1 MEVYI
6 MKKIIPVLFLSAFL
20 IPTLAN
26 AQGYIGGSIG
36 QSDYEDE
43 ETDTG
48 FKIYG
53 GYKVNQNFAIE
64 GGYTDLGKISDGSA
78 SFSVDGLEIAA
89 VGMLP
94 VNPQFDVFGKVGL
107 FLANTEA
114 SVAGLGSVDDDSND
128 IFFGLGVAYQVNQQV
143 SIRGTYDFY
152 GVDFFGLDIDIDLL
166 AVGVDFKF

>member
-1 MEVYI
+1 
-6 MKKIIPVLFLSAFL
+6 MKKIITVLFLSTFL

-26 AQGYIGGSIG
+26 AQGYIGASIG

-53 GYKVNQNFAIE
+53 GYQVNQNFAVE
-64 GGYTDLGKISDGSA
+64 GGYTDLGEVSDGS
-78 SFSVDGLEIAA
+78 FSLSSNGFEVAA

-94 VNPQFDVFGKVGL
+94 INPQFDVFGKLGL

-114 SVAGLGSVDDDSND
+114 SAVGFGSADDDSSD
-128 IFFGLGVAYQVNQQV
+128 IFFGLGLSYHINQQI

-152 GVDFFGLDIDIDLL
+152 GVDFFGSDLDIDLL